1 MYHTNYTRNIFK
13 NKTQDVYLFTVDSRE
28 DSLARI
34 RPVTP
39 VIAVFCSVA
48 GRLSVIHTRLKK
60 ASMSSLEEHQST
72 EDMAFSWCS
81 QLESSRPPD
90 ICRFPPVKDARR
102 VLVSDKGNLCCLTLQ
117 PRCSQP
123 VHSEHHPPRT
133 TLEGGFSVDWLP
145 LVVSYSWDFQDGSP
159 QELTSLVKRLNLVA
173 TYSGRRR
180 NSFSRC
186 KKRTCEALTVICLL
200 ALENFLPEYEYH
212 YSLSGNNKF

>member
-81 QLESSRPPD
+81 QLESSRPLLVD
-90 ICRFPPVKDARR
+90 FFEQKMLEEYLR
-102 VLVSDKGNLCCLTLQ
+102 VTREVS
-117 PRCSQP
+117 
-123 VHSEHHPPRT
+123 
-133 TLEGGFSVDWLP
+133 
-145 LVVSYSWDFQDGSP
+145 
-159 QELTSLVKRLNLVA
+159 A
-173 TYSGRRR
+173 T
-180 NSFSRC
+180 
-186 KKRTCEALTVICLL
+186 
-200 ALENFLPEYEYH
+200 
-212 YSLSGNNKF
+212 